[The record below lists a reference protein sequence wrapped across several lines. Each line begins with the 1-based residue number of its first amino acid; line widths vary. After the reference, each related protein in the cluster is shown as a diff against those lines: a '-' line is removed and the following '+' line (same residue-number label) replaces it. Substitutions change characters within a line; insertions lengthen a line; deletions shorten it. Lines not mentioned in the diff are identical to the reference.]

1 MAREVVHEWVA
12 LLEEEDKLASEVV
25 HGCIELEVE
34 LVVVEEAFV
43 VVTVLMVVLM
53 EELEVVPRR
62 IELDGAAVV
71 ADALPVVVG

>member
-1 MAREVVHEWVA
+1 MA
-12 LLEEEDKLASEVV
+12 LLEEEEELASEVV

-34 LVVVEEAFV
+34 LPVAEEAFV

-53 EELEVVPRR
+53 EELEVVPRW

>member
-12 LLEEEDKLASEVV
+12 LLEEEDELASEVV